1 MRRWK
6 CCWGAHKIHNIWAAV
21 LWVSIYGS
29 NRCSSC
35 DPVSV
40 HKILISIWM
49 VIHMITIFQLS
60 IELFID
66 FNRPTFVWTSHVTH
80 RIANKVRI
88 SAPEDCWQEAHQHK
102 GSLRTFE
109 SPPPPFPSSFLWVLL
124 SFLFIRME
132 RVVVVAIS
140 GLLLQ
145 TNHCA
150 RTCPGSPQRGCWS
163 VARGREPHNNS
174 FFFFYVQRNCLWDET
189 LKEESCLARHKP
201 DQPLLVDG
209 ESGQTSARWRI
220 RSNCSVEA
228 AATVTNTPF

>member
-6 CCWGAHKIHNIWAAV
+6 CCWGAHKIHNLWAAV

-109 SPPPPFPSSFLWVLL
+109 SPPPPFSFI
-124 SFLFIRME
+124 FLMSIALFPLYKNGACCCCCNFRATPANQPL
-132 RVVVVAIS
+132 RAHVPRFTAK
-140 GLLLQ
+140 GLLERCSRAWATQ
-145 TNHCA
+145 Q
-150 RTCPGSPQRGCWS
+150 P
-163 VARGREPHNNS
+163 